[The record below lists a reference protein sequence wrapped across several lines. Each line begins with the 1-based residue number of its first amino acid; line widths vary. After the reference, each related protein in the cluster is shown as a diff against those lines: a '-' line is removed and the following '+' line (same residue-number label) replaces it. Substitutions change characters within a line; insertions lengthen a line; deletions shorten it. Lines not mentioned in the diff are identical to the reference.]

1 MEVKH
6 PEAGSTG
13 VNDGYGGPGHSGT
26 TGSLRNKVRQCVF
39 QGIGGLKEIDGNSIG
54 SLKLDGSQY
63 NLHIKNHK
71 AYALTSKR
79 VSVKTNL
86 LNDRIENFPELKK
99 IKFPFKK
106 ETIIVCEVVAEHLG
120 KKGAEKLGYAWAKR
134 SNLVASIMNAKPET
148 IKEKYSE
155 GNPLKLVAFSVLWW
169 EGNDVSNFTFWEKQL
184 LLKDVFFSAGV
195 FGEKLSGSGLLYR
208 IENFKAKELKI
219 DCLNTAE
226 NYVRSKDFIYEGF
239 VFFDLKTGKSA
250 KVKRMLNLD
259 AIVLGADF
267 NSTGKYKQNGWIKSI
282 SVGVLKKPIKD
293 LAKKNRLSK
302 KETEILLSKGELVHV
317 GWVSGMDEYIR
328 KTISENWE
336 GWIGSVVEIDA
347 MDFTGVALRHP
358 RYIQE
363 RNDKDINRCTMGQLE

>member
-1 MEVKH
+1 M
-6 PEAGSTG
+6 S
-13 VNDGYGGPGHSGT
+13 
-26 TGSLRNKVRQCVF
+26 VRQCVF
-39 QGIGGLKEIDGNSIG
+39 SGIGGLKEIDGDSIG
-54 SLKLDGSQY
+54 SLKYDGSCVH
-63 NLHIKNHK
+63 LHIRNNK

-120 KKGAEKLGYAWAKR
+120 KKSVEKLGYTWAKR

-148 IKEKYSE
+148 IKEKYPG

-184 LLKDVFFSAGV
+184 LLYDVFVSAGK
-195 FGEKLSGSGLLYR
+195 FGEQLCLDYPIFR
-208 IENFKAKELKI
+208 IETFKASELKI
-219 DCLNTAE
+219 KNLIAAE
-226 NYVRSKDFIYEGF
+226 NYARNKNFIYEGF

-302 KETEILLSKGELVHV
+302 KEVENLLSKGELIHV

-328 KTISENWE
+328 KTISENLD

-347 MDFTGVALRHP
+347 MDFTGVALRHS

-363 RNDKDINRCTMGQLE
+363 RNDKEINRCTMGQLE